1 MSKLLSKKIT
11 IFLSVDP
18 ATMKEY
24 YNGHDPAPLYK
35 RQLSHGFEN
44 YIFNSIA
51 AIKRHTQVNFNVCYS
66 DEEHKEHIDTLV
78 FSIRR
83 HFQEKMTL
91 KQAEFEKFKRRS
103 YILLFMSLF
112 VVILCQGLV
121 PFVLNAE
128 HRIHSGLSNSLDVLC
143 WVILWRPIDKLIFSW
158 NPYLKDISILDRL
171 SKAEIMITDDEE

>member
-11 IFLSVDP
+11 IFLSVDQK
-18 ATMKEY
+18 AMQEY
-24 YNGHDPAPLYK
+24 YNGHDSAPLYK

-51 AIKRHTQVNFNVCYS
+51 AIKRYTQINFNVCYK
-66 DEEHKEHIDTLV
+66 EEEDKEYIEPLV
-78 FSIRR
+78 YSIRR
-83 HFQEKMTL
+83 HFQEKKAL

-103 YILLFMSLF
+103 YMLLIISMA
-112 VVILCQGLV
+112 VVILCQGFV
-121 PFVLNAE
+121 PYILNKD

-171 SKAEIMITDDEE
+171 AKAEILIIDHEE